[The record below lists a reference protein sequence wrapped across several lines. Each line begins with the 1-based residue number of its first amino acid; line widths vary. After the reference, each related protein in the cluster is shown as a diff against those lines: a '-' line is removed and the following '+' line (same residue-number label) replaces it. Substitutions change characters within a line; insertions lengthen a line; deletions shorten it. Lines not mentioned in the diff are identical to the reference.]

1 MIKRIPW
8 KAILTGFTWTVCLA
22 GLVVLMSFIEHKKQE
37 VNCVALKVFIPGEQS
52 FVTRKEVE
60 RIISGVNGDI
70 KGKGLNTINSQALE
84 DALKSNPFIKQAK
97 VYSDMNGVV
106 WVRIEQREPLLR
118 IFNLKNQD
126 YYVDNN
132 GYKIPVSP
140 NFTAQVVV
148 ATGNIGEDLEA
159 RVALLKTPIGKEL
172 FKVAQ
177 YLSKDTL
184 WNKQIE
190 QLYVNAD
197 SDIQLVPRVGDQQ
210 IIIGT
215 ADSLETKLNKL
226 LVFYKQAMPKLGW
239 NTYKTI
245 NLKYSKQIIC
255 TKSGLSASIQHVA
268 TDSLKIDSAT
278 VKQ

>member
-37 VNCVALKVFIPGEQS
+37 VSCVGLKVFIPGEQS

-60 RIISGVNGDI
+60 RIISGVNGAI
-70 KGKGLNTINSQALE
+70 KGKALNSINSQALE

-97 VYSDMNGVV
+97 VYADMNGVV

-126 YYVDNN
+126 YYVDKN

-177 YLSKDTL
+177 YLAKDTL

-197 SDIQLVPRVGDQQ
+197 FDIQLVPRVGDQQ

-255 TKSGLSASIQHVA
+255 TKSGMSASIQDVPA
-268 TDSLKIDSAT
+268 DTVKIDSAT

>member
-8 KAILTGFTWTVCLA
+8 KAILTGFIWTVCLA

-37 VNCVALKVFIPGEQS
+37 VSCVALKVFIPGEQS

-60 RIISGVNGDI
+60 RIISGVHGDI
-70 KGKGLNTINSQALE
+70 KGKALNTINSQDLE
-84 DALKSNPFIKQAK
+84 DALKANPFITRAK
-97 VYSDMNGVV
+97 VYADMNGVV

-126 YYVDNN
+126 YYVDKN

-159 RVALLKTPIGKEL
+159 HVAKLKTTMGKEL

-177 YLSKDTL
+177 YLAKDTL
-184 WNKQIE
+184 WSKQIE

-197 SDIQLVPRVGDQQ
+197 SEIQLVPRVGDQQ

-215 ADSLETKLNKL
+215 SDSLETKLNKL

-255 TKSGLSASIQHVA
+255 TKSGLSASIPHLT
-268 TDSLKIDSAT
+268 TDTLKIDSAI

>member
-8 KAILTGFTWTVCLA
+8 KAILTGFTWTTCLA

-37 VNCVALKVFIPGEQS
+37 VNCVGLKVFIPGEQS
-52 FVTRKEVE
+52 FVSRKEVE
-60 RIISGVNGDI
+60 RILWSVNGDI
-70 KGKGLNTINSQALE
+70 RGKALSTINSQALE
-84 DALKSNPFIKQAK
+84 DALKANPFIKRAK
-97 VYSDMNGVV
+97 VYADMTGVV

-126 YYVDNN
+126 YYVDEN

-148 ATGNIGEDLEA
+148 ATGNIAEDLEG
-159 RVALLKTPIGKEL
+159 RVATLKTPVAKEL

-184 WNKQIE
+184 WSKQIE
-190 QLYVNAD
+190 QLYVNANE
-197 SDIQLVPRVGDQQ
+197 DIQLVPRVGDQQ

-226 LVFYKQAMPKLGW
+226 LVFYKQAMPKVGW

-255 TKSGLSASIQHVA
+255 TKSGLSANIQSLPA
-268 TDSLKIDSAT
+268 DTLKTDSAK

>member
-8 KAILTGFTWTVCLA
+8 KAILTGFTWTICLA
-22 GLVVLMSFIEHKKQE
+22 ALVVSMSFIEHKKQE
-37 VNCVALKVFIPGEQS
+37 ITCVGLKVFIPGEQS

-70 KGKGLNTINSQALE
+70 KGKALNAINSQALE
-84 DALKSNPFIKQAK
+84 DALRSNPFIKQAK
-97 VYSDMNGVV
+97 VYADMTGVV

-126 YYVDNN
+126 YYVDKN

-159 RVALLKTPIGKEL
+159 RVAMLKTPIGKEL

-177 YLSKDTL
+177 YLVKDTL

-255 TKSGLSASIQHVA
+255 TKSGLSASIQHLP
-268 TDSLKIDSAT
+268 TDTLKIDST
-278 VKQ
+278 KVKN

>member
-8 KAILTGFTWTVCLA
+8 KAILTGFIWTVCLA

-37 VNCVALKVFIPGEQS
+37 VSCVALKVFIPGEQS

-70 KGKGLNTINSQALE
+70 KGKALHTINSQALE
-84 DALKSNPFIKQAK
+84 DALKSNPFIKKAK
-97 VYSDMNGVV
+97 VYADMNGVV

-126 YYVDNN
+126 YYVDKN

-159 RVALLKTPIGKEL
+159 HVAKLKTTMGKEL

-177 YLSKDTL
+177 YLAKDTL
-184 WNKQIE
+184 WSKQIE

-197 SDIQLVPRVGDQQ
+197 SEIQLVPRVGDQQ

-255 TKSGLSASIQHVA
+255 TKSGLSASIPHVT
-268 TDSLKIDSAT
+268 TDTLKIDSAI